1 MSKVLFS
8 CWQIQGATISPH
20 HMSFQT
26 GIARTT
32 ASHWTPNSE
41 LRWPEMTFLVTSDS
55 GWLTAVNFLFKLI
68 SLLFPLFLLFHNWSF
83 PVCKFYTWLH
93 HLQLQLP
100 CWWSRTQKGADILHH
115 DIWCCSVPLCTLQSL
130 IRFTR
135 FVFCSKL
142 VSSNILNPVHFLY
155 LQKYWCISLS
165 IFFYSYL
172 VLNMPF
178 TSFFCLLSSDN
189 VISLLPILSLR
200 SFCVRKSNKIS
211 LESC

>member
-1 MSKVLFS
+1 MSEVLFS

-68 SLLFPLFLLFHNWSF
+68 SLLFPVFLLFHNWSF

-142 VSSNILNPVHFLY
+142 VSSNILNPVHFFVSPKILMH
-155 LQKYWCISLS
+155 
-165 IFFYSYL
+165 F
-172 VLNMPF
+172 PF
-178 TSFFCLLSSDN
+178 HFLLFLLSFKYAFHFFF
-189 VISLLPILSLR
+189 LLTLIW
-200 SFCVRKSNKIS
+200 
-211 LESC
+211 